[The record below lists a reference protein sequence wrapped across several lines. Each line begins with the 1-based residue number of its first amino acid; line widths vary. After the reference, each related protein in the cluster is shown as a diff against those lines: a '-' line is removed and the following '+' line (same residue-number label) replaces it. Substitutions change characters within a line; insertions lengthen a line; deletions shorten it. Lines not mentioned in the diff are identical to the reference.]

1 MLFWLTIILIVVFLY
16 IAIKLADYCS
26 SEVLEALS
34 FISLFVSVAMMVVV
48 VIELI
53 VMGCNHFGVDGYIA
67 KMNTRREMLVYQL
80 ENDIYDNE
88 NDLGKRELMTDIQS
102 WNEDLANCKE
112 RQDDFWL
119 GIFTPNIYDQFEFIE
134 LEEIE

>member
-1 MLFWLTIILIVVFLY
+1 MLFWLTIILIAFFLY
-16 IAIKLADYCS
+16 IAMVIEDHSRYEKW
-26 SEVLEALS
+26 EALG
-34 FISLFVSVAMMVVV
+34 FISFFVAGVLMLVA

-53 VMGCNHFGVDGYIA
+53 VIGSNHFGVDGYIA
-67 KMNTRREMLVYQL
+67 RMNTRREMLVYQL

-102 WNEDLANCKE
+102 WNEDLANNKE
-112 RQDDFWL
+112 KQDDFWV

>member
-1 MLFWLTIILIVVFLY
+1 MLFWLTIILIAVFLY
-16 IAIKLADYCS
+16 IAIKLEDYCS
-26 SEVLEALS
+26 SDMLEALGLTS
-34 FISLFVSVAMMVVV
+34 FFVAGGLMLVA

-102 WNEDLANCKE
+102 WNEDLANNKE

-134 LEEIE
+134 LEEI

>member
-1 MLFWLTIILIVVFLY
+1 MLFWLTIILIAVFLF
-16 IAIKLADYCS
+16 IAFELEDCRR
-26 SEVLEALS
+26 SE
-34 FISLFVSVAMMVVV
+34 FI
-48 VIELI
+48 IELI
-53 VMGCNHFGVDGYIA
+53 VMGCNHLGVDGYIA
-67 KMNTRREMLVYQL
+67 MMNTRREMLVYQL

-102 WNEDLANCKE
+102 WNEDLANNKE